1 MSGFIVIDRKILDW
15 QFYRNS
21 SAVHLWITILLK
33 ANWKDG
39 KLYEE
44 EIPRGS
50 FATSIASLAQLTGL
64 SESTIRRWLK
74 RFEEAGMIELKTT
87 NRWTTIK
94 VLNYSTFQDID
105 GDKVT
110 KRMTKP
116 MTEQV
121 TKRMTERVNNDR
133 TKKQEEQSN
142 NIPPYIPPRGDA
154 KKRRGRSGI
163 RIDTPEWYKKQ
174 QSGDLDV
181 SEADPEETEAII
193 AEIEDLKR
201 RINEQ

>member
-1 MSGFIVIDRKILDW
+1 MGFIVIDRKILDW
-15 QFYRNS
+15 QFYRSS
-21 SAVHLWITILLK
+21 SAVHLWITILLR
-33 ANWKDG
+33 ANWRDG

-50 FATSIASLAQLTGL
+50 FATSISSLAQLTGL

-74 RFEEAGMIELKTT
+74 RFEEAGMIELKAT

-110 KRMTKP
+110 KP
-116 MTEQV
+116 V
-121 TKRMTERVNNDR
+121 TKRMTKRMTKRVNNDR

-142 NIPPYIPPRGDA
+142 NIPPYAPPKGER
-154 KKRRGRSGI
+154 KRRERSGI

-193 AEIEDLKR
+193 ADIEELKR
-201 RINEQ
+201 RMNE

>member
-1 MSGFIVIDRKILDW
+1 MGFIVIDRKLLDW

-50 FATSIASLAQLTGL
+50 FATSISSLAQLTGL
-64 SESTIRRWLK
+64 SESTIKRWLK
-74 RFEEAGMIELKTT
+74 RFEEAGMIELKAT

-94 VLNYSTFQDID
+94 VLNYSTFQDI
-105 GDKVT
+105 GERQVNQ
-110 KRMTKP
+110 RMNQPMTER

-121 TKRMTERVNNDR
+121 TEQVTYDR
-133 TKKQEEQSN
+133 TKKQEEQRN
-142 NIPPYIPPRGDA
+142 NIPPYAPPKGER
-154 KKRRGRSGI
+154 KRRERSGI

-201 RINEQ
+201 RINE